1 MRRFRVVTAA
11 AVALLIPASVVTV
24 AISGTA
30 SAASGV
36 TCSKIVGTT
45 SGTVTI
51 EKCTPS
57 AGKEYKKASAPATDL
72 ATGGTITWNG
82 KATTTIGDATV
93 GGGSSQGSCKKGS
106 DEYTFKGTITAAS
119 TTGTGIPAKGD
130 AVSAEACVSSSGK
143 ISLVPGTVMDL

>member
-1 MRRFRVVTAA
+1 VVTAA
-11 AVALLIPASVVTV
+11 AFALLIPASVVNVTV
-24 AISGTA
+24 SGTA

-82 KATTTIGDATV
+82 KATTTIGDVDRRWGDDT
-93 GGGSSQGSCKKGS
+93 GFLQEGE

-143 ISLVPGTVMDL
+143 ITLVPGTVMDL